1 MEAFKT
7 RLMQEYVELNERTEK
22 LEEFILKNPKFES
35 LETEIQTSMLAQKL
49 ANEGVPSFAETSN
62 ETVRDNS

>member
-35 LETEIQTSMLAQKL
+35 LETEI
-49 ANEGVPSFAETSN
+49 
-62 ETVRDNS
+62 

>member
-22 LEEFILKNPKFES
+22 LEEFILKES
-35 LETEIQTSMLAQKL
+35 
-49 ANEGVPSFAETSN
+49 
-62 ETVRDNS
+62 